1 MQAASA
7 GHCQEMVTPGFTVP
21 GKARSLFE

>member
-7 GHCQEMVTPGFTVP
+7 GHCQEMAIPGFTVP